1 MNSKNGTTAN
11 QREHPHILLVDD
23 EAFIRDALELY
34 FESNGFEVSTAG
46 DGSEALKIFSEQA
59 GSIDLVLLDLVMP
72 GMHGLEVL
80 RELKKTDPSAQII
93 IATGCNSMDNA
104 FEALRLGAIDYI
116 TKPIL
121 DFEDDLLKTVE
132 TVLKGNAAPDEP
144 APKNAGEIPRQAEDN
159 DRPQVCRKKGEDTSL
174 LIEELAHLGG
184 SRLAT
189 PQEQALA
196 WKTLERGFGVHAA
209 LVINQAEEASWQCLQ
224 NWGFSELS
232 TPRDLWH
239 TGDTPCNTELPG
251 WSGVLHIPFRGN
263 PGEEL
268 LLLLFYREARASR
281 PAGFPLKTLSAVF
294 SHVYRVSQSETD
306 TIESVTADALDPQ
319 YNS

>member
-1 MNSKNGTTAN
+1 MNSKNGTTDK
-11 QREHPHILLVDD
+11 QPGHPHILLVDD

-46 DGSEALKIFSEQA
+46 DGGEALKIFSEQA

-80 RELKKTDPSAQII
+80 RELKKTDPAAQVI

-121 DFEDDLLKTVE
+121 DFEADLLKTVE
-132 TVLKGNAAPDEP
+132 TVLEGNAPP
-144 APKNAGEIPRQAEDN
+144 GEGAAETGKERLQEAEEN
-159 DRPQVCRKKGEDTSL
+159 DRPQVCSGQGENTTML
-174 LIEELAHLGG
+174 LEELARLGG
-184 SRLAT
+184 SRLSDSR
-189 PQEQALA
+189 EQGLA
-196 WKTLERGFGVHAA
+196 WKTLEQGFGVHAA
-209 LVINQAEEASWQCLQ
+209 LVINQEEGDSWQCLQ

-239 TGDTPCNTELPG
+239 TGGAPRGPELPG

-268 LLLLFYREARASR
+268 LLLLFYRDVEASQ
-281 PAGFPLKTLSAVF
+281 PAGYPLKTLAAVF
-294 SHVYRVSQSETD
+294 SHVFRDCRAEAH
-306 TIESVTADALDPQ
+306 TIQRVTADALNPQ
-319 YNS
+319 YNT

>member
-1 MNSKNGTTAN
+1 MSSKNHAPDK
-11 QREHPHILLVDD
+11 QCERPHILLVDD

-34 FESNGFEVSTAG
+34 FESNGFEVSTAA

-132 TVLKGNAAPDEP
+132 AVLEGNAAPGEA
-144 APKNAGEIPRQAEDN
+144 APEKAGETPRQVEDQ
-159 DRPQVCRKKGEDTSL
+159 DRPQIFEKKGGNTSL

-184 SRLAT
+184 SRLET
-189 PQEQALA
+189 PREQALA
-196 WKTLERGFGVHAA
+196 WKTLEQGLGVHAA
-209 LVINQAEEASWQCLQ
+209 LVINQEEGASWQCLQ

-239 TGDTPCNTELPG
+239 TGDTPRNTELPV
-251 WSGVLHIPFRGN
+251 WSGVLHIPFGGN

-268 LLLLFYREARASR
+268 LLLLFYREVGDSQ
-281 PAGFPLKTLSAVF
+281 PADLPLKTLSAVF
-294 SHVYRVSQSETD
+294 SQVYRADQGEAD

>member
-1 MNSKNGTTAN
+1 MSLKNHDL
-11 QREHPHILLVDD
+11 QKHCEPPHILLVDD

-34 FESNGFEVSTAG
+34 FESNGFEVSSAA
-46 DGSEALKIFSEQA
+46 DGSEALKIFSELA
-59 GSIDLVLLDLVMP
+59 SSIDLVLLDLVMP

-80 RELKKTDPSAQII
+80 RELKKTDPSAQVI

-132 TVLKGNAAPDEP
+132 NVLEGRATACEAAAEAAPEP
-144 APKNAGEIPRQAEDN
+144 AQEKKESTTPRPDEGTCGN
-159 DRPQVCRKKGEDTSL
+159 TTL
-174 LIEELAHLGG
+174 LLEELACLGG
-184 SRLAT
+184 SRLST
-189 PQEQALA
+189 TREQALA
-196 WKTLERGFGVHAA
+196 WNTLEQAFGAHAA
-209 LVINQAEEASWQCLQ
+209 IIINQGAEDSRQCVQ
-224 NWGFSELS
+224 SWGFSELS

-239 TGDTPCNTELPG
+239 TGGAPLSRNLSC
-251 WSGVLHIPFRGN
+251 WSGVLHVPFDGN

-268 LLLLFYREARASR
+268 LLMLFYRDPEALQ
-281 PAGFPLKTLSAVF
+281 PAAYPLKTLSAVF
-294 SHVYRVSQSETD
+294 SHVYRDSQAESK
-306 TIESVTADALDPQ
+306 TIKSVTADALDPQ